1 MGFVDIL
8 GTVDIFQYWP
18 HGPSDVD
25 TLKFNPDL
33 ASAQYFANGTTTS
46 VGAFFERGGTFQPD
60 DNNPGEEKFRSILRK
75 AGGVSLSVRLQGID
89 APETHYSP
97 NYREGMFDGDYA
109 KWVAKHIARQKSY
122 RQPYG
127 KLCTDFFANG
137 LRALL
142 GVGSFNSATPEV
154 LVPAKV
160 RILADG
166 INGAVD
172 VYGRVI
178 GYVTLIGNGQEIV
191 LNDYALS
198 QGFAFC
204 SFYGSMAIDE
214 MRRLT
219 ELFAA
224 HGASGA
230 PRSQLRSNV
239 SNQLRDFEPE
249 LWTTKSMRDTDRDE
263 NGADAFRSRCFDP
276 KLFRRCVDWIGRK
289 EALGEST
296 ALLDYMRSNDEE
308 IVLLSDFVAAKGDWN
323 KSRKFAMGSLIAKDG
338 AFSYKN
344 GEVVFKSR
352 PVEIVNDKRQPLPET
367 FLTPYP

>member
-1 MGFVDIL
+1 
-8 GTVDIFQYWP
+8 
-18 HGPSDVD
+18 
-25 TLKFNPDL
+25 
-33 ASAQYFANGTTTS
+33 
-46 VGAFFERGGTFQPD
+46 
-60 DNNPGEEKFRSILRK
+60 
-75 AGGVSLSVRLQGID
+75 
-89 APETHYSP
+89 
-97 NYREGMFDGDYA
+97 
-109 KWVAKHIARQKSY
+109 
-122 RQPYG
+122 
-127 KLCTDFFANG
+127 
-137 LRALL
+137 
-142 GVGSFNSATPEV
+142 
-154 LVPAKV
+154 
-160 RILADG
+160 
-166 INGAVD
+166 
-172 VYGRVI
+172 
-178 GYVTLIGNGQEIV
+178 
-191 LNDYALS
+191 S